1 MDTLSGM
8 FYSLANLFVALFFAA
23 FAFRILYRTVR
34 KMVCKKHAGKVTV
47 DLPRD
52 ERRQSR

>member
-34 KMVCKKHAGKVTV
+34 KMVFKKNPGKVTV
-47 DLPRD
+47 ELPRD
-52 ERRQSR
+52 ERR